1 MIDALIGAALKRRF
15 LVILAAI
22 VVVAVG
28 GWSTMRLNLAAFPDV
43 TNIQVQ
49 VNTQAPGLAAP
60 EVERLITFP
69 VESVMNGLPG
79 VEQVRSISKTG
90 LSVVTIVFSDSTD
103 IYFARQLVL
112 ERLQIAKERIPNG
125 LGNPEIGPLTTGLGQ
140 VYKYILT
147 SPTLDLSELRAIN
160 DWVVKFQLR
169 TIPGVTDVLS
179 FGGQVRQY
187 QVNIDPNRL
196 IAYDLSIADVRKA
209 LQANNSNAG
218 GWYIEGK
225 ETQLV
230 VRGEGLVQGGSV
242 GLTDIGDIVLKTVDG
257 TPIFVRDVAN
267 VEFGSEIRQGAVSK
281 DGKGEVVMGVV
292 LQLQGADTNGVI
304 NAIREKIKSIQA
316 TLPRDVTI
324 APVYDQAELIQ
335 KAIGTVTKALEEAAV
350 LIVVVLFLFLWNI
363 RSALVVLA
371 SIPLSM
377 LAA

>member
-147 SPTLDLSELRAIN
+147 SPTLDL
-160 DWVVKFQLR
+160 
-169 TIPGVTDVLS
+169 
-179 FGGQVRQY
+179 
-187 QVNIDPNRL
+187 
-196 IAYDLSIADVRKA
+196 
-209 LQANNSNAG
+209 
-218 GWYIEGK
+218 
-225 ETQLV
+225 
-230 VRGEGLVQGGSV
+230 
-242 GLTDIGDIVLKTVDG
+242 
-257 TPIFVRDVAN
+257 
-267 VEFGSEIRQGAVSK
+267 
-281 DGKGEVVMGVV
+281 
-292 LQLQGADTNGVI
+292 
-304 NAIREKIKSIQA
+304 
-316 TLPRDVTI
+316 
-324 APVYDQAELIQ
+324 
-335 KAIGTVTKALEEAAV
+335 
-350 LIVVVLFLFLWNI
+350 
-363 RSALVVLA
+363 
-371 SIPLSM
+371 
-377 LAA
+377 